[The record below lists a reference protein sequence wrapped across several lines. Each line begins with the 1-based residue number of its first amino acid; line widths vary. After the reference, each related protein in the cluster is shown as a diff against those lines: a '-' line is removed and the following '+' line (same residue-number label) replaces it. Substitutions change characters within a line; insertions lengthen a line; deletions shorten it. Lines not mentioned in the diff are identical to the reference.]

1 MIEPRDVLEALLF
14 ASEAPVEPT
23 VIRDVLDLP
32 SPDAARE
39 LVDELR
45 RHLDAQ
51 GRVLQIVEVGGGFR
65 MVTRPDVAPWLVKLA
80 RSKTKSRLSRPA
92 LETLAIIAYR
102 QPVSRPEVDAT
113 RGVNSEGV
121 LDNLLE
127 RRLIRI
133 SGRKETAGR
142 PFLYETTREFLV
154 AFGLRDLGDLPKV
167 DGDLVIIDSGAPP
180 EAPTESDAAAEPD
193 ASDIAAGQTP
203 GDVTPEASAAADE
216 IDLADEQLT
225 DIDEAAVGAA
235 LAADAD
241 APARR
246 VAEPL
251 DAAEV
256 PARDVAVPAHLSHTA
271 AGDTAL
277 ATPEEAPWEPGEV
290 PTTPSAESVDHAG
303 NGDAPTAS
311 APRDRGDASA
321 ERDGRV
327 ANDEGHDDRGDT
339 SGAGADSAHA
349 SGEHTRQYERAGD
362 RTELAGAPSDA
373 GDVRASRA
381 DATSADAAASASAV
395 SPPSGA
401 DETGDSDAADSPQQD
416 PGSGGPGVAPR
427 R

>member
-1 MIEPRDVLEALLF
+1 MIEPRDVLEALFF

-32 SPDAARE
+32 SPEAARE
-39 LVDELR
+39 LVDDLR
-45 RHLDAQ
+45 RHLDVE

-65 MVTRPDVAPWLVKLA
+65 MVTRPEAAPWLVKLA

-167 DGDLVIIDSGAPP
+167 DGDLVIIDPA
-180 EAPTESDAAAEPD
+180 ALADAAAAAD
-193 ASDIAAGQTP
+193 ANDIGVGQTP
-203 GDVTPEASAAADE
+203 GDVDPEASAATEESELSDPP
-216 IDLADEQLT
+216 LT

-251 DAAEV
+251 DVGGSPEQ
-256 PARDVAVPAHLSHTA
+256 DVAVPAHLSDTA
-271 AGDTAL
+271 AVDRA
-277 ATPEEAPWEPGEV
+277 AASPEEAPWEPGEL
-290 PTTPSAESVDHAG
+290 PTTPSAESVDHAD
-303 NGDAPTAS
+303 NGRPPTAS
-311 APRDRGDASA
+311 APGEQVDASA
-321 ERDGRV
+321 ARDASRV
-327 ANDEGHDDRGDT
+327 GGDHGDT
-339 SGAGADSAHA
+339 SAAGVDSAHV
-349 SGEHTRQYERAGD
+349 SGECAARHQRDGEQPEH
-362 RTELAGAPSDA
+362 
-373 GDVRASRA
+373 
-381 DATSADAAASASAV
+381 ADAA
-395 SPPSGA
+395 
-401 DETGDSDAADSPQQD
+401 GDPGAADSPQQD
-416 PGSGGPGVAPR
+416 PGSGGPDVAPR